1 MIDFTG
7 SHLRNKTYSGANGNK
22 ISIVYNNEIYMLKF
36 PALPTRT
43 NEISYTNSCVSEYI
57 GCKVFKSVDIPVQD
71 VLLGM
76 YTTKTGKVKT
86 VVACKDFAINGLV
99 LQDFASLKN
108 RIVDS
113 ERNGYGTD
121 LEEILLTI
129 DEQQMLDRQLLNNR
143 FWDMFII
150 DALIGNWD
158 RHNGNWGF
166 LYDSITDSISLA
178 PVFDCGSCLF
188 PQADEYMIKET
199 LENKGKLNDKVY
211 NRPTSAITIQGKR
224 INYFDFISS
233 CSNEDCNLALRRIY
247 PRIDMNKIEDIVDSV
262 AVISDDYKLFYKTI
276 LRARKERIIDYSFK
290 KLCANSWETSL
301 FK

>member
-57 GCKVFKSVDIPVQD
+57 GCKIFKSVDIPVQD

-276 LRARKERIIDYSFK
+276 DRKSVV
-290 KLCANSWETSL
+290 
-301 FK
+301 